1 MMDIQTA
8 IKTVISGQNLG
19 KQDMT
24 DVMQQIM
31 TGECTPA
38 QIGGFL
44 VGLRMKGESVEEISA
59 AATVMRE
66 LSTRVTV
73 DAKYLVDTCGT
84 GGDASASFNISTA
97 SAIVAAAAGAQVAK
111 HGNRSV
117 SSKSGSADVLEAA
130 GVNLEIDPQQVGA
143 CIEEVGVGFMFAQK
157 HHSAM
162 RHAIGPRKEMA
173 VRTIFNVLGP
183 LTNPAGAPNQVIGV
197 FGGDLVE
204 PLAHVLK
211 QLGSRH
217 VMVVH
222 AEDGMDE
229 ISISTKTSV
238 AELKDGEISSYSIS
252 PGDFGIEVAD
262 SSALRVDGVE
272 QSLAMI
278 QSVLAN
284 NAGPA
289 LDIVIMNAGAAIYV
303 SGVANSLEA
312 GMQKAR
318 TAIAEGKASTVL
330 TNLVAKTNS

>member
-1 MMDIQTA
+1 
-8 IKTVISGQNLG
+8 
-19 KQDMT
+19 
-24 DVMQQIM
+24 
-31 TGECTPA
+31 
-38 QIGGFL
+38 
-44 VGLRMKGESVEEISA
+44 
-59 AATVMRE
+59 
-66 LSTRVTV
+66 
-73 DAKYLVDTCGT
+73 
-84 GGDASASFNISTA
+84 
-97 SAIVAAAAGAQVAK
+97 
-111 HGNRSV
+111 
-117 SSKSGSADVLEAA
+117 
-130 GVNLEIDPQQVGA
+130 
-143 CIEEVGVGFMFAQK
+143 
-157 HHSAM
+157 
-162 RHAIGPRKEMA
+162 MA

-204 PLAHVLK
+204 PLAQVLK

-289 LDIVIMNAGAAIYV
+289 LDIVVMNAGAAIYV
-303 SGVANSLEA
+303 SGVASSLEE